1 MTMKPLQSFFKLL
14 FAASILTLAACAS
27 DDDTA
32 REEALRHIE
41 RSDAYADQGQFRAAL
56 IEGRNA
62 IRKAPNNPRANVN
75 MAELLRLIGD
85 NAGVISLLKDR
96 SERNDELKLMLAEAY
111 INIGKFRSANETL
124 NSVSAEKQT
133 LDWQLLKA
141 RAETGLEDFSSARAR
156 LKTALGTQPADGR
169 IHLRL
174 AEIDMRQERVSDALK
189 QIAEAKQKSPE
200 NADILYTL
208 AQIQY
213 QQNRLE
219 EAATTLTEALRY
231 TSQGDVLTL
240 QRTRTLRLLSQVL
253 TEQGR
258 TTEALAYTRL
268 IAENNPQMV
277 ENQRKFN
284 DAVELYQQ
292 GDLEGAQV
300 ILSEL
305 YQESPGNTT
314 GALLLGLLNFEQR
327 NFDAAES
334 LFKDHLDTEL
344 ASPRVI
350 SASALSKIELE
361 RSDEALKLLEQAL
374 LDHEDSAELWS
385 LYGLVLVNSAEGSEE
400 GRIALEKSL
409 ALNPDQTNLRLVLA
423 RNHLRNANVDQALGQ
438 LRSALE
444 RAPDNLDLQN
454 QYLSVL
460 LGAKRLQEASR
471 FVNQLASDGAP
482 AYNTEMMLAR
492 IAATNG
498 DTKTMQKHLEQAA
511 RLDKESPQ
519 PLIALGRLA
528 LREGQTKQAQKY
540 FQQATE
546 RAPEDITAL
555 QGLVSSYEASKEGE
569 KALAVLKRLA
579 EAKQSKAAESVL
591 ADYYLRNGQLAAAER
606 WMGDELALA
615 KDNYSQQVQLRY
627 FLARATEQAGA
638 NNTQAAEDT
647 ITQGLALYNQ
657 HPSLLALQAQVRIS
671 SERFDAAE
679 DSISALANAVG
690 DNALVKE
697 LRGDLAVAGGSSKD
711 AIASYRAAWDERP
724 NAGLARK
731 LMPLL
736 RRHRSAEEAS
746 EFGKLWAQTLPGD
759 PAAVLNRASQLQT
772 EGDCDKAIP
781 LYEAVAARMGQNQ
794 SAIAVLNNLALCY
807 QDVGDKRALE
817 TAKQAYELA
826 PELAPVIDTYGWVL
840 FQSGQK
846 ARGRELIEKAAAL
859 DPDSEEIAEHLEAV
873 KRG

>member
-1 MTMKPLQSFFKLL
+1 MKPLQSTLKLL
-14 FAASILTLAACAS
+14 LAASVLTLAACAS

-56 IEGRNA
+56 IEARNA

-75 MAELLRLIGD
+75 MAELLQIIGD

-96 SERNDELKLMLAEAY
+96 ADRNDDLKLMLSEAY
-111 INIGKFRSANETL
+111 INVGKYRSANDTL
-124 NSVSAEKQT
+124 ASVSAENQS

-141 RAETGLEDFSSARAR
+141 RAETGLEDFKAARAR
-156 LKTALGTQPADGR
+156 LKTALGTHPADGR

-174 AEIDMRQERVSDALK
+174 AEIDMRQERISDALK
-189 QIAEAKQKSPE
+189 QIALAKEKSPE

-231 TSQGDVLTL
+231 TTQGDVLSL
-240 QRTRTLRLLSQVL
+240 QRTQTLRLLSQVL

-258 TTEALAYTRL
+258 STEALAYTRL
-268 IAENNPQMV
+268 IAENNPQMI

-292 GDLEGAQV
+292 GDLEGAQAM
-300 ILSEL
+300 LSEL
-305 YQESPGNTT
+305 YQENPGNST

-361 RSDEALKLLEQAL
+361 RSADALELLEQAL
-374 LDHEDSAELWS
+374 IDHEDSAELWS
-385 LYGLVLVNSAEGSEE
+385 LYGLVLLNSAEGSEE
-400 GRIALEKSL
+400 GKIALEKSL
-409 ALNPDQTNLRLVLA
+409 ALDPSRDNLRLVLA
-423 RNHLRNANVDQALGQ
+423 RHHLRNGNVDQALGQ
-438 LRSALE
+438 LRSALD
-444 RAPDNLDLQN
+444 RNPDSLDLQN

-460 LGAKRLQEASR
+460 LGAKRLKDASR

-482 AYNTEMMLAR
+482 GYNTEMMLAR
-492 IAATNG
+492 VAAANS
-498 DTKTMQKHLEQAA
+498 DTDTMAKHLKKAS

-519 PLIALGRLA
+519 ALIALGRLA
-528 LREGQTKQAQKY
+528 LREGQPKQAQDY
-540 FQQATE
+540 FKQATE

-555 QGLVSSYEASKEGE
+555 QGLVSSYEANREGE
-569 KALAVLKRLA
+569 KALAVLKKLA
-579 EAKQSKAAESVL
+579 EGKQSKAAESVL
-591 ADYYLRNGQLAAAER
+591 ADYYLRNGQLSAAER
-606 WMGDELALA
+606 WMGDDQALA
-615 KDNYSQQVQLRY
+615 QDNYSQQVQLRY
-627 FLARATEQAGA
+627 FLARATEQAAEGD
-638 NNTQAAEDT
+638 NKAAEDS
-647 ITQGLALYNQ
+647 ITQGLSLYNKR
-657 HPSLLALQAQVRIS
+657 PSLLALQAQIRIAG
-671 SERFDAAE
+671 ERFDAAE
-679 DSISALANAVG
+679 DSIRALQTAVG
-690 DNALVKE
+690 DNPLVKE
-697 LRGDLAVAGGSSKD
+697 LRGDLAVAGGSSRD
-711 AIASYRAAWDERP
+711 AIENYRAAWDQRP

-736 RRHRSAEEAS
+736 RKHRSAEEAA

-759 PAAVLNRASQLQT
+759 PAAVLTRAGQLQT
-772 EGDCDKAIP
+772 DGQCDKAIP
-781 LYEAVAARMGQNQ
+781 LYEAIASRMGQNN

-807 QDVGDKRALE
+807 LEVGDAKALD
-817 TAKQAYELA
+817 TAKQAYALA
-826 PELAPVIDTYGWVL
+826 PELAPVVDTYGWVL

-846 ARGRELIEKAAAL
+846 QEGRKLVEKAATL
-859 DPDSEEIAEHLEAV
+859 DPDNEEIAEHLKAV
-873 KRG
+873 QGG